1 MREKRFSEE
10 QIIGIL
16 KEWEGGLPI
25 EELARKYGGAITRCI
40 AGRARMGAWKPVML
54 SGRSQ

>member
-16 KEWEGGLPI
+16 HEHDAGAKWTCPGLVESVFLTPGMRSRTGPCFDNPRRV
-25 EELARKYGGAITRCI
+25 RK
-40 AGRARMGAWKPVML
+40 
-54 SGRSQ
+54 